1 MEFEALDTD
10 RAPLTGNGFIKGER
24 GPKTDLTLWLSK
36 EQERQWLMQLSHGPG
51 GNTNIQL
58 IYSSTEQTF
67 IDYLLCQV
75 LF

>member
-36 EQERQWLMQLSHGPG
+36 EQERQ
-51 GNTNIQL
+51 
-58 IYSSTEQTF
+58 
-67 IDYLLCQV
+67 
-75 LF
+75 